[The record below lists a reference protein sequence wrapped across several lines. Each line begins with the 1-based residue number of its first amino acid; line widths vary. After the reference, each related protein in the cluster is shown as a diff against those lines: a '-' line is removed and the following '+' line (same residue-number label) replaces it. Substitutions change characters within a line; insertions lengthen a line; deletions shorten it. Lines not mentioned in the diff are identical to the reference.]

1 MCQHIDAQGTS
12 INQFM
17 PGIYLPI
24 YAGTNILQNIMSY
37 TIFSNLHI
45 KPWLSACAFSVLL
58 GFSVTSCNDSNV
70 LPDVPADDNGEENT
84 EVVEQTP
91 FTIVDKQ
98 GKPVDVF
105 SADFNEYYI
114 QVNVPGKWRL
124 STDNDYLVPL
134 QKEGEGPTLV
144 RLFVGINWYQS
155 RSGNISLQQLDA
167 DATTRSTGGDVYT
180 RATTQAETPDMSE
193 TMKMIS
199 SNKGAGYSYLPNSN
213 YCLGTNMQIF
223 NMSRLDSLQQAMRY
237 DLFVDEYYP
246 QVEEEVTMANS
257 QEELSDKLSVAASVN
272 VNFSAFSVDVKGHF
286 GSSSSSSTEKEYA
299 VKRLKSYQY
308 TREINYMNLIA
319 LIKQDS
325 TLANEI
331 YAPGFQMKVTEFETA
346 IKAATSEDQKKKLCK
361 DFCDE
366 VGPCFISK
374 AVMGCVLDYYISV
387 NKSVLSETM
396 TAGGALDLQYSVT
409 VRIEGSGDYTEEE
422 QKVLENIEAKITVKG
437 GDVTMV
443 SILPTG
449 GQLEGEAV
457 EQWLL
462 SVAPTTAVLID
473 MKLVPIYVLIDD
485 TAAHDALKDYID
497 TTGSLDNEE
506 ETVKP
511 T

>member
-1 MCQHIDAQGTS
+1 MYQHADAQGTS
-12 INQFM
+12 INPFM
-17 PGIYLPI
+17 SGIYLPI

-37 TIFSNLHI
+37 SIFSNLHI
-45 KPWLSACAFSVLL
+45 KPWLSACALSVLL
-58 GFSVTSCNDSNV
+58 GFSATSCSDNNV
-70 LPDVPADDNGEENT
+70 LTNVPTDDNEEENT

-223 NMSRLDSLQQAMRY
+223 NMSRLDSLQQALRY
-237 DLFVDEYYP
+237 DLFIDEYFP

-319 LIKQDS
+319 LIKQKPE
-325 TLANEI
+325 LAEEI
-331 YAPGFQMKVTEFETA
+331 YAPGFQMKVTEFEAA
-346 IKAATSEDQKKKLCK
+346 IKEATSEEQKKKLCK

-387 NKSVLSETM
+387 NKSVLGDTM

-409 VRIEGSGDYTEEE
+409 VKIEGSGDYTETE
-422 QKVLENIEAKITVKG
+422 QKILENIEAKITVKG

-449 GQLEGEAV
+449 GQLEGKAV

-497 TTGSLDNEE
+497 TTGSLDNDE
-506 ETVKP
+506 KQ
-511 T
+511 

>member
-1 MCQHIDAQGTS
+1 MYQHADAQGTS
-12 INQFM
+12 INPFM
-17 PGIYLPI
+17 SGIYLPI

-37 TIFSNLHI
+37 SIFSNLHI
-45 KPWLSACAFSVLL
+45 KPWLSACALSVLL
-58 GFSVTSCNDSNV
+58 GFSATSCSDNNV
-70 LPDVPADDNGEENT
+70 LTNVPTDDNEEENT

-144 RLFVGINWYQS
+144 SLFVGINWYQS
-155 RSGNISLQQLDA
+155 RSGNITLQQLDA
-167 DATTRSTGGDVYT
+167 DATTRSTGSDVYT
-180 RATTQAETPDMSE
+180 RVTTQAETPDMSE

-223 NMSRLDSLQQAMRY
+223 NMSRLDSLQQALRY
-237 DLFVDEYYP
+237 DLFIDEYFP

-319 LIKQDS
+319 LIKQKPE
-325 TLANEI
+325 LAEEI
-331 YAPGFQMKVTEFETA
+331 YAPGFQMKVTEFEAA
-346 IKAATSEDQKKKLCK
+346 IKEATSEEQKKKLCK

-387 NKSVLSETM
+387 NKSVLGDTM

-409 VRIEGSGDYTEEE
+409 VKIEGSGDYTETE
-422 QKVLENIEAKITVKG
+422 QKILENIEAKITVKG

-449 GQLEGEAV
+449 GQLEGKAV

-497 TTGSLDNEE
+497 TTGSLDNDE
-506 ETVKP
+506 KQ
-511 T
+511 

>member
-1 MCQHIDAQGTS
+1 
-12 INQFM
+12 
-17 PGIYLPI
+17 
-24 YAGTNILQNIMSY
+24 MSY
-37 TIFSNLHI
+37 SIFSISHL
-45 KPWLSACAFSVLL
+45 KPWLSACAASVLL
-58 GFSVTSCNDSNV
+58 CLSASSCSDNNQIEA
-70 LPDVPADDNGEENT
+70 PADDTTEGNT
-84 EVVEQTP
+84 EVEQAP
-91 FTIVDKQ
+91 FTIVDRQ
-98 GKPVDVF
+98 GKPVDEF

-124 STDNDYLVPL
+124 STDNDYFVPL
-134 QKEGEGPTLV
+134 QEEGEGPTLV
-144 RLFVGINWYQS
+144 RLFVGSNWYKS
-155 RSGNISLQQLDA
+155 RTGHISLQQIDA
-167 DATTRSTGGDVYT
+167 DATTRSTGEDVYT

-223 NMSRLDSLQQAMRY
+223 NMSRLDSLQQSMRY

-246 QVEEEVTMANS
+246 QVEEEVTIANS

-272 VNFSAFSVDVKGHF
+272 INFSAFAVDVKGHF
-286 GSSSSSSTEKEYA
+286 GSSSSNSTNKEYA

-319 LIKQDS
+319 LIKKDS
-325 TLANEI
+325 TLADEI
-331 YAPGFQMKVTEFETA
+331 YAPGFRMKVTEFEAA
-346 IKAATSEDQKKKLCK
+346 IKGATTDEQKKKLCK

-366 VGPCFISK
+366 IGPCFISK

-387 NKSVLSETM
+387 DKTLLGDTM
-396 TAGGALDLQYSVT
+396 TAGGALDLQYSIT
-409 VRIEGSGDYTEEE
+409 LKIHGEGDYSETE
-422 QKVLENIEAKITVKG
+422 QKILENIEAKINVKG

-449 GQLEGEAV
+449 GQLESEDV
-457 EQWLL
+457 EKWLL
-462 SVAPTTAVLID
+462 SVEPTTAVLID

-497 TTGSLDNEE
+497 TTGALIDE
-506 ETVKP
+506 
-511 T
+511 

>member
-1 MCQHIDAQGTS
+1 MYQHADAQGTS
-12 INQFM
+12 INPFM
-17 PGIYLPI
+17 SGIYLPI

-37 TIFSNLHI
+37 SIFSNLHI
-45 KPWLSACAFSVLL
+45 KPWLSACALSVLL
-58 GFSVTSCNDSNV
+58 GFSATSCSDNNV
-70 LPDVPADDNGEENT
+70 LTNVPTDDNEEENT

-144 RLFVGINWYQS
+144 SLFVGINWYQS
-155 RSGNISLQQLDA
+155 RSGNITLQQLDA
-167 DATTRSTGGDVYT
+167 DATTRSTGSDVYT

-199 SNKGAGYSYLPNSN
+199 SNKGAGYSYLPNTN

-223 NMSRLDSLQQAMRY
+223 NMSRLDSLQQALRY
-237 DLFVDEYYP
+237 DLFIDEYFP

-319 LIKQDS
+319 LIKQKPE
-325 TLANEI
+325 LAEEI
-331 YAPGFQMKVTEFETA
+331 YAPGFQMKVTEFEAA
-346 IKAATSEDQKKKLCK
+346 IKEATSEEQKKKLCK

-387 NKSVLSETM
+387 NKSVLGDTM

-409 VRIEGSGDYTEEE
+409 VKIEGSGDYTETE
-422 QKVLENIEAKITVKG
+422 QKILENIEAKITVKG

-449 GQLEGEAV
+449 GQLEGKAV

-497 TTGSLDNEE
+497 TTGSLDNDE
-506 ETVKP
+506 KQ
-511 T
+511 

>member
-1 MCQHIDAQGTS
+1 MYQYADAQGTS

-24 YAGTNILQNIMSY
+24 YADTNILQNIMSY

-45 KPWLSACAFSVLL
+45 KPWLSACALSLLL
-58 GFSVTSCNDSNV
+58 GFSVTSCNDNNV
-70 LPDVPADDNGEENT
+70 LTDVPADDNGEENT

-144 RLFVGINWYQS
+144 SLFVGINWYQS
-155 RSGNISLQQLDA
+155 RSGNITLQQLDA
-167 DATTRSTGGDVYT
+167 DATTRSTGSDVYT

-223 NMSRLDSLQQAMRY
+223 NMSRLDSLQQALRY
-237 DLFVDEYYP
+237 DLFIDEYFP

-319 LIKQDS
+319 LIKQKPE
-325 TLANEI
+325 LAEEI
-331 YAPGFQMKVTEFETA
+331 YAPGFQMKVTEFEAA
-346 IKAATSEDQKKKLCK
+346 IKEATSEEQKKKLCK

-387 NKSVLSETM
+387 NKSVLGETM

-409 VRIEGSGDYTEEE
+409 VKIEGTGDYTEEE
-422 QKVLENIEAKITVKG
+422 QKILENIEAKITVKG

-449 GQLEGEAV
+449 GQLEGKAV

-497 TTGSLDNEE
+497 TTGSLDDDE
-506 ETVKP
+506 KQ
-511 T
+511 

>member
-1 MCQHIDAQGTS
+1 
-12 INQFM
+12 M

-24 YAGTNILQNIMSY
+24 YAGTNTIQNIMSY

-45 KPWLSACAFSVLL
+45 KPWLSACALSLLL
-58 GFSVTSCNDSNV
+58 GFSVTSCNDNNV
-70 LPDVPADDNGEENT
+70 LTDVPADDNGEENT

-91 FTIVDKQ
+91 FTIIDKQ

-134 QKEGEGPTLV
+134 QEEGEGPTLV
-144 RLFVGINWYQS
+144 SLFVGINWYQS

-223 NMSRLDSLQQAMRY
+223 NMSRLDSLQQALRY
-237 DLFVDEYYP
+237 DLFIDEYFP

-319 LIKQDS
+319 LIKQKPE
-325 TLANEI
+325 LADEI
-331 YAPGFQMKVTEFETA
+331 YAPGFQMKVTEFEAA
-346 IKAATSEDQKKKLCK
+346 IKEATSEEQKKKLCK

-387 NKSVLSETM
+387 NKSVLGDTM

-409 VRIEGSGDYTEEE
+409 VKIEGSGDYTETE
-422 QKVLENIEAKITVKG
+422 QKILENIEAKITVKG

-449 GQLEGEAV
+449 GQLEGKDV

-485 TAAHDALKDYID
+485 IAAHDALKDYID
-497 TTGSLDNEE
+497 TTGKLPDKDDE
-506 ETVKP
+506 KQ
-511 T
+511 

>member
-1 MCQHIDAQGTS
+1 MYQHADAQGTS
-12 INQFM
+12 INPFM
-17 PGIYLPI
+17 SGIYLPI

-37 TIFSNLHI
+37 SIFSNLHI
-45 KPWLSACAFSVLL
+45 KPWLSACALSVLL
-58 GFSVTSCNDSNV
+58 GFSATSCSDNNV
-70 LPDVPADDNGEENT
+70 LTNVPTDDNEEENT

-144 RLFVGINWYQS
+144 SLFVGINWYQS
-155 RSGNISLQQLDA
+155 RSGNITLQQLDA
-167 DATTRSTGGDVYT
+167 DATTRSTGSDVYT

-223 NMSRLDSLQQAMRY
+223 NMSRLDSLQQALRY
-237 DLFVDEYYP
+237 DLFIDEYFP

-319 LIKQDS
+319 LIKQKPE
-325 TLANEI
+325 LAEEI
-331 YAPGFQMKVTEFETA
+331 YAPGFQMKVTEFEAA
-346 IKAATSEDQKKKLCK
+346 IKEATS
-361 DFCDE
+361 
-366 VGPCFISK
+366 
-374 AVMGCVLDYYISV
+374 
-387 NKSVLSETM
+387 
-396 TAGGALDLQYSVT
+396 
-409 VRIEGSGDYTEEE
+409 
-422 QKVLENIEAKITVKG
+422 
-437 GDVTMV
+437 
-443 SILPTG
+443 
-449 GQLEGEAV
+449 
-457 EQWLL
+457 
-462 SVAPTTAVLID
+462 
-473 MKLVPIYVLIDD
+473 
-485 TAAHDALKDYID
+485 
-497 TTGSLDNEE
+497 
-506 ETVKP
+506 
-511 T
+511 

>member
-1 MCQHIDAQGTS
+1 
-12 INQFM
+12 M
-17 PGIYLPI
+17 PGIYLPVD
-24 YAGTNILQNIMSY
+24 AGTNIIQSIMSY
-37 TIFSNLHI
+37 SIFSNLHI
-45 KPWLSACAFSVLL
+45 KPWLSACALSVLL
-58 GFSVTSCNDSNV
+58 GLSATSCSDNNV
-70 LPDVPADDNGEENT
+70 LTNVPTDDNEEENT
-84 EVVEQTP
+84 EVIEQTP
-91 FTIVDKQ
+91 FTIIDKQ

-144 RLFVGINWYQS
+144 SLFVGINWYQS
-155 RSGNISLQQLDA
+155 RSGNITLQQLDA
-167 DATTRSTGGDVYT
+167 DATTRSTGSDVYT

-319 LIKQDS
+319 LIKQKPE
-325 TLANEI
+325 LAEEI
-331 YAPGFQMKVTEFETA
+331 YAPGFQMKVTEFEAA
-346 IKAATSEDQKKKLCK
+346 IKEATSEEQKKKLCK

-387 NKSVLSETM
+387 NKSVLGDTM

-409 VRIEGSGDYTEEE
+409 VKIEGSGDYTETE
-422 QKVLENIEAKITVKG
+422 QKILENIEAKITVKG

-449 GQLEGEAV
+449 GQLEGKAV

-497 TTGSLDNEE
+497 TTGSLDNDE
-506 ETVKP
+506 KQ
-511 T
+511 

>member
-1 MCQHIDAQGTS
+1 MS
-12 INQFM
+12 
-17 PGIYLPI
+17 GIYLPI

-37 TIFSNLHI
+37 SIFSNLHI
-45 KPWLSACAFSVLL
+45 KPWLSACALSVLL
-58 GFSVTSCNDSNV
+58 GFSATSCSDNNV
-70 LPDVPADDNGEENT
+70 LTNVPTDDNEEENT

-144 RLFVGINWYQS
+144 SLFVGINWYQS
-155 RSGNISLQQLDA
+155 RSGNITLQQLDA
-167 DATTRSTGGDVYT
+167 DATTRSIGSDVYT

-223 NMSRLDSLQQAMRY
+223 NMSRLDSLQQALRY
-237 DLFVDEYYP
+237 DLFIDEYFP

-319 LIKQDS
+319 LIKQKPE
-325 TLANEI
+325 LAEEI
-331 YAPGFQMKVTEFETA
+331 YAPGFQMKVTEFEAA
-346 IKAATSEDQKKKLCK
+346 IKEATSEEQKKKLCK

-387 NKSVLSETM
+387 NKSVLGDTM

-409 VRIEGSGDYTEEE
+409 VKIEGSGDYTETE
-422 QKVLENIEAKITVKG
+422 QKILENIEAKITVKG

-449 GQLEGEAV
+449 GQLEGKAV

-497 TTGSLDNEE
+497 TTGSLDNDE
-506 ETVKP
+506 KQ
-511 T
+511 

>member
-1 MCQHIDAQGTS
+1 
-12 INQFM
+12 
-17 PGIYLPI
+17 
-24 YAGTNILQNIMSY
+24 MSY
-37 TIFSNLHI
+37 SIFSNLHI
-45 KPWLSACAFSVLL
+45 KPWLSACALSVLL
-58 GFSVTSCNDSNV
+58 GFSATSCSDNNV
-70 LPDVPADDNGEENT
+70 LTNVPTDDNEEENT
-84 EVVEQTP
+84 EVIEQTP
-91 FTIVDKQ
+91 FTIIDKQ

-144 RLFVGINWYQS
+144 SLFVGINWYQS
-155 RSGNISLQQLDA
+155 RSGNITLQQLDA
-167 DATTRSTGGDVYT
+167 DATTRSTGSDVYT

-223 NMSRLDSLQQAMRY
+223 NMSRLDSLQQALRY
-237 DLFVDEYYP
+237 DLFIDEYFP

-319 LIKQDS
+319 LIKQKPE
-325 TLANEI
+325 LAEEI
-331 YAPGFQMKVTEFETA
+331 YAPGFQMKVTEFEAA
-346 IKAATSEDQKKKLCK
+346 IKEATSEEQKKKLCK

-387 NKSVLSETM
+387 NKSVLGDTM

-409 VRIEGSGDYTEEE
+409 VKIEGSGDYTETE
-422 QKVLENIEAKITVKG
+422 QKILENIEAKITVKG

-449 GQLEGEAV
+449 GQLEGKAV

-497 TTGSLDNEE
+497 TTGSLDNDE
-506 ETVKP
+506 KQ
-511 T
+511 

>member
-1 MCQHIDAQGTS
+1 MKKKI
-12 INQFM
+12 
-17 PGIYLPI
+17 
-24 YAGTNILQNIMSY
+24 
-37 TIFSNLHI
+37 
-45 KPWLSACAFSVLL
+45 
-58 GFSVTSCNDSNV
+58 GF
-70 LPDVPADDNGEENT
+70 
-84 EVVEQTP
+84 
-91 FTIVDKQ
+91 I
-98 GKPVDVF
+98 
-105 SADFNEYYI
+105 
-114 QVNVPGKWRL
+114 
-124 STDNDYLVPL
+124 
-134 QKEGEGPTLV
+134 
-144 RLFVGINWYQS
+144 
-155 RSGNISLQQLDA
+155 
-167 DATTRSTGGDVYT
+167 
-180 RATTQAETPDMSE
+180 
-193 TMKMIS
+193 
-199 SNKGAGYSYLPNSN
+199 
-213 YCLGTNMQIF
+213 
-223 NMSRLDSLQQAMRY
+223 
-237 DLFVDEYYP
+237 DLFIDEYFP

-319 LIKQDS
+319 LIKQKPE
-325 TLANEI
+325 LAEEI
-331 YAPGFQMKVTEFETA
+331 YAPGFQMKVTEFEAA
-346 IKAATSEDQKKKLCK
+346 IKEATSEEQKKKLCK

-387 NKSVLSETM
+387 NKSVLGDTM

-409 VRIEGSGDYTEEE
+409 VKIEGSGDYTETE
-422 QKVLENIEAKITVKG
+422 QKILENIEAKITVKG

-449 GQLEGEAV
+449 GQLEGKAV

-497 TTGSLDNEE
+497 TTGSLDNDE
-506 ETVKP
+506 KQ
-511 T
+511 

>member
-1 MCQHIDAQGTS
+1 MYQHADAQGTS
-12 INQFM
+12 INPFM
-17 PGIYLPI
+17 SGIYLPI

-37 TIFSNLHI
+37 SIFSNLHI
-45 KPWLSACAFSVLL
+45 KPWLSVCALSVLL
-58 GFSVTSCNDSNV
+58 GFSATSCSDNNV
-70 LPDVPADDNGEENT
+70 LTNVPTDDNEEENT

-144 RLFVGINWYQS
+144 SLFVGINWYQS
-155 RSGNISLQQLDA
+155 RSGNITLQQLDA
-167 DATTRSTGGDVYT
+167 DATTRSTGSDVYT

-223 NMSRLDSLQQAMRY
+223 NMSRLDSLQQALRY
-237 DLFVDEYYP
+237 DLFIDEYFP

-319 LIKQDS
+319 LIKQKPE
-325 TLANEI
+325 LAEEI
-331 YAPGFQMKVTEFETA
+331 YAPGFQMKVTEFEAA
-346 IKAATSEDQKKKLCK
+346 IKEATSEEQKKKLCK

-387 NKSVLSETM
+387 NKSVLGDTM

-409 VRIEGSGDYTEEE
+409 VKIEGSGDYTETE
-422 QKVLENIEAKITVKG
+422 QKILENIEAKITVKG

-449 GQLEGEAV
+449 GQLEGKAV

-497 TTGSLDNEE
+497 TTGSLDNDE
-506 ETVKP
+506 KQ
-511 T
+511 

>member
-1 MCQHIDAQGTS
+1 
-12 INQFM
+12 
-17 PGIYLPI
+17 
-24 YAGTNILQNIMSY
+24 MSY
-37 TIFSNLHI
+37 SIFSNLHI
-45 KPWLSACAFSVLL
+45 KPWLSACALSVLL
-58 GFSVTSCNDSNV
+58 GFSATSCSDNNV
-70 LPDVPADDNGEENT
+70 LTNVPTDDNEEENT

-144 RLFVGINWYQS
+144 SLFVGINWYQS
-155 RSGNISLQQLDA
+155 RSGNITLQQLDA
-167 DATTRSTGGDVYT
+167 DATTRSTGSDVYT

-223 NMSRLDSLQQAMRY
+223 NMSRLDSLQQALRY
-237 DLFVDEYYP
+237 DLFIDEYFP

-319 LIKQDS
+319 LIKQKPE
-325 TLANEI
+325 LAEEI
-331 YAPGFQMKVTEFETA
+331 YAPGFQMKVTEFEAA
-346 IKAATSEDQKKKLCK
+346 IKEATSEEQKKKLCK

-387 NKSVLSETM
+387 NKSVLGDTM

-409 VRIEGSGDYTEEE
+409 VKIEGSGDYTETE
-422 QKVLENIEAKITVKG
+422 QKILENIEAKITVKG

-449 GQLEGEAV
+449 GQLEGKAV

-497 TTGSLDNEE
+497 TTGSLDNDE
-506 ETVKP
+506 KQ
-511 T
+511 

>member
-1 MCQHIDAQGTS
+1 MS
-12 INQFM
+12 
-17 PGIYLPI
+17 GIYLPI

-37 TIFSNLHI
+37 SIFSNLHI
-45 KPWLSACAFSVLL
+45 KPWLSACALSVLL
-58 GFSVTSCNDSNV
+58 GFSATSCSDNNV
-70 LPDVPADDNGEENT
+70 LTNVPTDDNEEENT

-144 RLFVGINWYQS
+144 SLFVGINWYQS
-155 RSGNISLQQLDA
+155 RSGNITLQQLDA
-167 DATTRSTGGDVYT
+167 DATTRSTGSDVYT

-319 LIKQDS
+319 LIKQKPE
-325 TLANEI
+325 LAEEI
-331 YAPGFQMKVTEFETA
+331 YAPGFQMKVTEFEAA
-346 IKAATSEDQKKKLCK
+346 IKEATSEEQKKKLCK

-387 NKSVLSETM
+387 NKSVLGDTM

-409 VRIEGSGDYTEEE
+409 VKIEGSGDYTETE
-422 QKVLENIEAKITVKG
+422 QKILENIEAKITVKG

-449 GQLEGEAV
+449 GQLEGKAV

-497 TTGSLDNEE
+497 TTGSLDNDE
-506 ETVKP
+506 KQ
-511 T
+511 

>member
-1 MCQHIDAQGTS
+1 MYQHADAQGTS
-12 INQFM
+12 INPFM
-17 PGIYLPI
+17 SGIYLPI

-37 TIFSNLHI
+37 SIFSNLHI
-45 KPWLSACAFSVLL
+45 KPWLSACALSVLL
-58 GFSVTSCNDSNV
+58 GFSATSCSDNNV
-70 LPDVPADDNGEENT
+70 LTNVPTDDNEEENT

-144 RLFVGINWYQS
+144 SLFVGINWYQS
-155 RSGNISLQQLDA
+155 RSGNITLQQLDA
-167 DATTRSTGGDVYT
+167 DATTRSTGSDVYT

-319 LIKQDS
+319 LIKQKPE
-325 TLANEI
+325 LAEEI
-331 YAPGFQMKVTEFETA
+331 YAPGFQMKVTEFEAA
-346 IKAATSEDQKKKLCK
+346 IKEATSEEQKKKLCK

-387 NKSVLSETM
+387 NKSVLGDTM

-409 VRIEGSGDYTEEE
+409 VKIEGSGDYTETE
-422 QKVLENIEAKITVKG
+422 QKILENIEAKITVKG

-449 GQLEGEAV
+449 GQLEGKAV

-497 TTGSLDNEE
+497 TTGSLDNDE
-506 ETVKP
+506 KQ
-511 T
+511 

>member
-1 MCQHIDAQGTS
+1 
-12 INQFM
+12 
-17 PGIYLPI
+17 LV
-24 YAGTNILQNIMSY
+24 ILREHTGNKYFTEHMSY

-45 KPWLSACAFSVLL
+45 KPWLSACVLSVLL
-58 GFSVTSCNDSNV
+58 GFSATSCSDNNI
-70 LPDVPADDNGEENT
+70 LTDVPSDDNGEENT

-124 STDNDYLVPL
+124 STDNDYLMPL
-134 QKEGEGPTLV
+134 QEEGEGPTLV
-144 RLFVGINWYQS
+144 RLFVGNNWYQS

-167 DATTRSTGGDVYT
+167 DATTRSTGSDVYT

-199 SNKGAGYSYLPNSN
+199 SNKGAGYSYLPNTN

-223 NMSRLDSLQQAMRY
+223 NMSRLDSLQQALRY
-237 DLFVDEYYP
+237 DLFIDEYFP
-246 QVEEEVTMANS
+246 QVEEEVTTANS
-257 QEELSDKLSVAASVN
+257 QEDLSEKLSIAASVN
-272 VNFSAFSVDVKGHF
+272 VNFNAFAVDVKGHF
-286 GSSSSSSTEKEYA
+286 GSSSSNSTNKEYA

-319 LIKQDS
+319 LIKQKPE
-325 TLANEI
+325 LADEI
-331 YAPGFQMKVTEFETA
+331 YAPGFQMKVTEFEAA
-346 IKAATSEDQKKKLCK
+346 IKEATSDEQKKKLCK

-366 VGPCFISK
+366 IGPCFISK

-387 NKSVLSETM
+387 DKTLLGDTM
-396 TAGGALDLQYSVT
+396 TAGGALDFKYKSAVQVD
-409 VRIEGSGDYTEEE
+409 VHGEGNYTEA
-422 QKVLENIEAKITVKG
+422 QKKLLQNTEAKVTVKG
-437 GDVTMV
+437 GDVSQV
-443 SILPTG
+443 CILATG
-449 GQLEGEAV
+449 GTLSNDEVKTWQLTV
-457 EQWLL
+457 E
-462 SVAPTTAVLID
+462 PKTAVLID

-485 TAAHDALKDYID
+485 TAAHDALKNYID
-497 TTGSLDNEE
+497 TTGSLDDEE

>member
-1 MCQHIDAQGTS
+1 MS
-12 INQFM
+12 
-17 PGIYLPI
+17 GIYLPI

-37 TIFSNLHI
+37 SIFSNLHI
-45 KPWLSACAFSVLL
+45 KPWLSACALSVLL
-58 GFSVTSCNDSNV
+58 GFSATSCSDNNV
-70 LPDVPADDNGEENT
+70 LTNVPTDDNEEENT

-144 RLFVGINWYQS
+144 SLFVGINWYQS
-155 RSGNISLQQLDA
+155 RSGNITLQQLDA
-167 DATTRSTGGDVYT
+167 DATTRSTGSDVYT

-223 NMSRLDSLQQAMRY
+223 NMSRLDSLQQALRY
-237 DLFVDEYYP
+237 DLFIDEYFP

-319 LIKQDS
+319 LIKQKPE
-325 TLANEI
+325 LAEEI
-331 YAPGFQMKVTEFETA
+331 YAPGFQMKVTEFEAA
-346 IKAATSEDQKKKLCK
+346 IKEATSEEQKKKLCK

-387 NKSVLSETM
+387 NKSVLGDTM

-409 VRIEGSGDYTEEE
+409 VKIEGSGDYTETE
-422 QKVLENIEAKITVKG
+422 QKILENIEAKITVKG

-449 GQLEGEAV
+449 GQLEGKAV

-497 TTGSLDNEE
+497 TTGSLDNDE
-506 ETVKP
+506 KQ
-511 T
+511 

>member
-1 MCQHIDAQGTS
+1 MYQHADAQGTS
-12 INQFM
+12 INPFM
-17 PGIYLPI
+17 SGIYLPI

-37 TIFSNLHI
+37 SIFSNLHI
-45 KPWLSACAFSVLL
+45 KPWLSACALSVLL
-58 GFSVTSCNDSNV
+58 GFSATSCSDNNV
-70 LPDVPADDNGEENT
+70 LTNVPTDDNEEENT

-144 RLFVGINWYQS
+144 SLFVGINWYQS
-155 RSGNISLQQLDA
+155 RSGNITLQQLDA
-167 DATTRSTGGDVYT
+167 DATTRSTGSDAYT

-223 NMSRLDSLQQAMRY
+223 NMSRLDSLQQALRY
-237 DLFVDEYYP
+237 DLFIDEYFP

-319 LIKQDS
+319 LIKQKPE
-325 TLANEI
+325 LAEEI
-331 YAPGFQMKVTEFETA
+331 YAPGFQMKVTEFEAA
-346 IKAATSEDQKKKLCK
+346 IKEATSEEQKKKLCK

-387 NKSVLSETM
+387 NKSVLGDTM

-409 VRIEGSGDYTEEE
+409 VKIEGSGDYTETE
-422 QKVLENIEAKITVKG
+422 QKILENIEAKITVKG

-449 GQLEGEAV
+449 GQLEGKAV

-497 TTGSLDNEE
+497 TTGSLDNDE
-506 ETVKP
+506 KQ
-511 T
+511 

>member
-1 MCQHIDAQGTS
+1 
-12 INQFM
+12 
-17 PGIYLPI
+17 
-24 YAGTNILQNIMSY
+24 MSY

-45 KPWLSACAFSVLL
+45 KPWLSACALSVLL

-387 NKSVLSETM
+387 NKSVLGETM

-409 VRIEGSGDYTEEE
+409 VKIEGTGDYTEEE
-422 QKVLENIEAKITVKG
+422 QKILENIEAKITVKG

-449 GQLEGEAV
+449 GQLKGEDV
-457 EQWLL
+457 EEWLL

-473 MKLVPIYVLIDD
+473 MKLVPIYLLIDD
-485 TAAHDALKDYID
+485 TTAHDALKDYID

>member
-1 MCQHIDAQGTS
+1 
-12 INQFM
+12 
-17 PGIYLPI
+17 
-24 YAGTNILQNIMSY
+24 MSY

-45 KPWLSACAFSVLL
+45 KPWLSACVLSVLL
-58 GFSVTSCNDSNV
+58 GFSATSCSDNNI
-70 LPDVPADDNGEENT
+70 LTDVPSDDNGEENT

-144 RLFVGINWYQS
+144 SLFVGINWYQS
-155 RSGNISLQQLDA
+155 RSGNITLQQLDA
-167 DATTRSTGGDVYT
+167 DATTRSTGSDVYT

-223 NMSRLDSLQQAMRY
+223 NMSRLDSLQQALRY
-237 DLFVDEYYP
+237 DLFIDEYFP

-319 LIKQDS
+319 LIKQKPE
-325 TLANEI
+325 LAEEI
-331 YAPGFQMKVTEFETA
+331 YAPGFQMKVTEFEAA
-346 IKAATSEDQKKKLCK
+346 IKEATSEEQKKKLCK

-387 NKSVLSETM
+387 NKSVLGDTM

-409 VRIEGSGDYTEEE
+409 VKIEGSGDYTETE
-422 QKVLENIEAKITVKG
+422 QKILENIEAKITVKG

-449 GQLEGEAV
+449 GQLEGKAV

-497 TTGSLDNEE
+497 TTGSLDNDE
-506 ETVKP
+506 KQ
-511 T
+511 

>member
-1 MCQHIDAQGTS
+1 
-12 INQFM
+12 M
-17 PGIYLPI
+17 PGIYLPVD
-24 YAGTNILQNIMSY
+24 AGTNIIQSIMSY
-37 TIFSNLHI
+37 SIFSNLHI
-45 KPWLSACAFSVLL
+45 KPWLSACALSVLL
-58 GFSVTSCNDSNV
+58 GLSATSCSDNNV
-70 LPDVPADDNGEENT
+70 LTNVPTDDNEEENT
-84 EVVEQTP
+84 EVIEQTP
-91 FTIVDKQ
+91 FTIIDKQ

-144 RLFVGINWYQS
+144 SLFVGINWYQS
-155 RSGNISLQQLDA
+155 RSGNITLQQLDA
-167 DATTRSTGGDVYT
+167 DATTRSTGSDVYT

-223 NMSRLDSLQQAMRY
+223 NMSRLDSLQQALRY
-237 DLFVDEYYP
+237 DLFIDEYFP

-319 LIKQDS
+319 LIKQKPE
-325 TLANEI
+325 LAEEI
-331 YAPGFQMKVTEFETA
+331 YAPGFQMKVTEFEAA
-346 IKAATSEDQKKKLCK
+346 IKEATSEEQKKKLCK

-387 NKSVLSETM
+387 NKSVLGDTM

-409 VRIEGSGDYTEEE
+409 VKIEGSGDYTETE
-422 QKVLENIEAKITVKG
+422 QKILENIEAKITVKG

-449 GQLEGEAV
+449 GQLEGKAV

-497 TTGSLDNEE
+497 TTGSLDNDE
-506 ETVKP
+506 KQ
-511 T
+511 

>member
-1 MCQHIDAQGTS
+1 
-12 INQFM
+12 
-17 PGIYLPI
+17 
-24 YAGTNILQNIMSY
+24 MSY
-37 TIFSNLHI
+37 SIFSNLHI
-45 KPWLSACAFSVLL
+45 KPWLSACALSVLL
-58 GFSVTSCNDSNV
+58 GLSATSCSDNNV
-70 LPDVPADDNGEENT
+70 LTNVPTDDNEEENT
-84 EVVEQTP
+84 EVIEQTP
-91 FTIVDKQ
+91 FTIIDKQ

-144 RLFVGINWYQS
+144 SLFVGINWYQS
-155 RSGNISLQQLDA
+155 RSGNITLQQLDA
-167 DATTRSTGGDVYT
+167 DATTRSTGSDVYT

-319 LIKQDS
+319 LIKQKPE
-325 TLANEI
+325 LAEEI
-331 YAPGFQMKVTEFETA
+331 YAPGFQMKVTEFEAA
-346 IKAATSEDQKKKLCK
+346 IKEATSEEQKKKLCK

-387 NKSVLSETM
+387 NKSVLGDTM

-409 VRIEGSGDYTEEE
+409 VKIEGSGDYTETE
-422 QKVLENIEAKITVKG
+422 QKILENIEAKITVKG

-449 GQLEGEAV
+449 GQLEGKAV

-497 TTGSLDNEE
+497 TTGSLDNDE
-506 ETVKP
+506 KQ
-511 T
+511 

>member
-1 MCQHIDAQGTS
+1 MYQHADAQGTS
-12 INQFM
+12 INPFM
-17 PGIYLPI
+17 SGIYLPI

-37 TIFSNLHI
+37 SIFSNLHI
-45 KPWLSACAFSVLL
+45 KPWLSACALSVLL
-58 GFSVTSCNDSNV
+58 GFSATSCSDNNV
-70 LPDVPADDNGEENT
+70 LTNVPTDDNEEENT

-144 RLFVGINWYQS
+144 SLFVGINWYQS
-155 RSGNISLQQLDA
+155 RSGNITLQQLDA
-167 DATTRSTGGDVYT
+167 DATTRSTGSDVYT

-223 NMSRLDSLQQAMRY
+223 NMSRLDSLQQALRY
-237 DLFVDEYYP
+237 DLFIDEYFP

-319 LIKQDS
+319 LIKQKPE
-325 TLANEI
+325 LAEEI
-331 YAPGFQMKVTEFETA
+331 YAPGFQMKVTEFEAA
-346 IKAATSEDQKKKLCK
+346 IKEATSEEQKKKLCK

-387 NKSVLSETM
+387 NKSVLGDTM

-409 VRIEGSGDYTEEE
+409 VKIEGSGDYTETE
-422 QKVLENIEAKITVKG
+422 QKILENIEAKITVKG

-449 GQLEGEAV
+449 GQLEGKAV

-497 TTGSLDNEE
+497 TTGSLDNDE
-506 ETVKP
+506 KQ
-511 T
+511 

>member
-1 MCQHIDAQGTS
+1 
-12 INQFM
+12 
-17 PGIYLPI
+17 
-24 YAGTNILQNIMSY
+24 MSY
-37 TIFSNLHI
+37 SIFSNLHI
-45 KPWLSACAFSVLL
+45 KPWLSACALSVLL
-58 GFSVTSCNDSNV
+58 GFSATSCSDNNV
-70 LPDVPADDNGEENT
+70 LTNVPTDDNEEENT

-144 RLFVGINWYQS
+144 SLFVGINWYQS
-155 RSGNISLQQLDA
+155 RSGNITLQQLDA
-167 DATTRSTGGDVYT
+167 DVTTRSTGSDVYT

-223 NMSRLDSLQQAMRY
+223 NMSRLDSLQQALRY
-237 DLFVDEYYP
+237 DLFIDEYFP

-319 LIKQDS
+319 LIKQKPE
-325 TLANEI
+325 LAEEI
-331 YAPGFQMKVTEFETA
+331 YAPGFQMKVTEFEAA
-346 IKAATSEDQKKKLCK
+346 IKEATSEEQKKKLCK

-387 NKSVLSETM
+387 NKSVLGDTM

-409 VRIEGSGDYTEEE
+409 VKIEGSGDYTETE
-422 QKVLENIEAKITVKG
+422 QKILENIEAKITVKG

-449 GQLEGEAV
+449 GQLEGKAV

-497 TTGSLDNEE
+497 TTGSLDNDE
-506 ETVKP
+506 KQ
-511 T
+511 

>member
-1 MCQHIDAQGTS
+1 MS
-12 INQFM
+12 
-17 PGIYLPI
+17 GIYLPI

-37 TIFSNLHI
+37 SIFSNLHI
-45 KPWLSACAFSVLL
+45 KPWLSACALSVLL
-58 GFSVTSCNDSNV
+58 GFSATSCSDNNV
-70 LPDVPADDNGEENT
+70 LTNVPTDDNEEENT
-84 EVVEQTP
+84 EVIEQTP
-91 FTIVDKQ
+91 FTIIDKQ

-114 QVNVPGKWRL
+114 QVNVPGKWHL

-144 RLFVGINWYQS
+144 SLFVGINWYQS
-155 RSGNISLQQLDA
+155 RSGNITLQQLDA
-167 DATTRSTGGDVYT
+167 DATTRSTGSDVYT

-319 LIKQDS
+319 LIKQKPE
-325 TLANEI
+325 LAEEI
-331 YAPGFQMKVTEFETA
+331 YAPGFQMKVTEFEAA
-346 IKAATSEDQKKKLCK
+346 IKEATSEEQKKKLCK

-387 NKSVLSETM
+387 DKSVLGNTM
-396 TAGGALDLQYSVT
+396 TAGGALDLQYSIT
-409 VRIEGSGDYTEEE
+409 LKIHGEGDYSETE
-422 QKVLENIEAKITVKG
+422 QKILENIEAKITVKG

-449 GQLEGEAV
+449 GQLEGKAV

-497 TTGSLDNEE
+497 TTGSLDNDE
-506 ETVKP
+506 KQ
-511 T
+511 

>member
-1 MCQHIDAQGTS
+1 MS
-12 INQFM
+12 
-17 PGIYLPI
+17 GIYLPI

-37 TIFSNLHI
+37 SIFSNLHI
-45 KPWLSACAFSVLL
+45 KPWLSACVLSVLL
-58 GFSVTSCNDSNV
+58 GFSATSCSDNNV
-70 LPDVPADDNGEENT
+70 LTNVPTDDNEEENT

-144 RLFVGINWYQS
+144 SLFVGINWYQS
-155 RSGNISLQQLDA
+155 RSGNITLQQLDA
-167 DATTRSTGGDVYT
+167 DATTRSTGSDVYT

-223 NMSRLDSLQQAMRY
+223 NMSRLDSLQQALRY
-237 DLFVDEYYP
+237 DLFIDEYFP

-319 LIKQDS
+319 LIKQKPE
-325 TLANEI
+325 LAEEI
-331 YAPGFQMKVTEFETA
+331 YAPGFQMKVTEFEAA
-346 IKAATSEDQKKKLCK
+346 IKEATSEEQKKKLCK

-387 NKSVLSETM
+387 NKSVLGDTM

-409 VRIEGSGDYTEEE
+409 VKIEGSGDYTETE
-422 QKVLENIEAKITVKG
+422 QKILENIEAKITVKG

-449 GQLEGEAV
+449 GQLEGKAV

-497 TTGSLDNEE
+497 TTGSLDNDE
-506 ETVKP
+506 KQ
-511 T
+511 

>member
-1 MCQHIDAQGTS
+1 MYQHADAQGTS
-12 INQFM
+12 INPFM
-17 PGIYLPI
+17 SGIYLPI

-37 TIFSNLHI
+37 SIFSNLHI
-45 KPWLSACAFSVLL
+45 KPWLSACALSVLL
-58 GFSVTSCNDSNV
+58 GFSATSCSDNNV
-70 LPDVPADDNGEENT
+70 LTNVPTDDNEEENT

-144 RLFVGINWYQS
+144 SLFVGINWYQS
-155 RSGNISLQQLDA
+155 RSGNITLQQLDA
-167 DATTRSTGGDVYT
+167 DATTRSTGSDVYT

-223 NMSRLDSLQQAMRY
+223 NMSRLDSLQQALRY
-237 DLFVDEYYP
+237 DLFIDEYFP

-272 VNFSAFSVDVKGHF
+272 VHFSAFSVDVKGHF

-319 LIKQDS
+319 LIKQKPE
-325 TLANEI
+325 LAEEI
-331 YAPGFQMKVTEFETA
+331 YAPGFQMKVTEFEAA
-346 IKAATSEDQKKKLCK
+346 IKEATSEEQKKKLCK

-387 NKSVLSETM
+387 NKSVLGDTM

-409 VRIEGSGDYTEEE
+409 VKIEGSGDYTETE
-422 QKVLENIEAKITVKG
+422 QKILENIEAKITVKG

-449 GQLEGEAV
+449 GQLEGKAV

-497 TTGSLDNEE
+497 TTGSLDNDE
-506 ETVKP
+506 KQ
-511 T
+511 

>member
-1 MCQHIDAQGTS
+1 
-12 INQFM
+12 
-17 PGIYLPI
+17 
-24 YAGTNILQNIMSY
+24 MSY

-45 KPWLSACAFSVLL
+45 KPWLSACALSVLL

-387 NKSVLSETM
+387 NKSVLGETM

-409 VRIEGSGDYTEEE
+409 VKIEGTGDYTEEE
-422 QKVLENIEAKITVKG
+422 QKILENIEAKITVKG

-449 GQLEGEAV
+449 GQLKGEDV
-457 EQWLL
+457 EEWLL

-473 MKLVPIYVLIDD
+473 MKLVPIYLLIDD

>member
-1 MCQHIDAQGTS
+1 
-12 INQFM
+12 M
-17 PGIYLPI
+17 PGIYLPVD
-24 YAGTNILQNIMSY
+24 AGTNIIQSIMSY
-37 TIFSNLHI
+37 SIFSNLHI
-45 KPWLSACAFSVLL
+45 KPWLSACALSVLL
-58 GFSVTSCNDSNV
+58 GFSATSCSDNNV
-70 LPDVPADDNGEENT
+70 LTNVPTDDNEEENT
-84 EVVEQTP
+84 EVIEQTP
-91 FTIVDKQ
+91 FTIIDKQ

-144 RLFVGINWYQS
+144 SLFVGINWYQS
-155 RSGNISLQQLDA
+155 RSGNITLQQLDA
-167 DATTRSTGGDVYT
+167 DATTRSTGSDVYT

-223 NMSRLDSLQQAMRY
+223 NMSRLDSLQQALRY
-237 DLFVDEYYP
+237 DLFIDEYFP

-319 LIKQDS
+319 LIKQKPE
-325 TLANEI
+325 LAEEI
-331 YAPGFQMKVTEFETA
+331 YAPGFQMKVTEFEAA
-346 IKAATSEDQKKKLCK
+346 IKEATSEEQKKKLCK

-387 NKSVLSETM
+387 NKSVLGDTM

-409 VRIEGSGDYTEEE
+409 VKIEGSGDYTETE
-422 QKVLENIEAKITVKG
+422 QKILENIEAKITVKG

-449 GQLEGEAV
+449 GQLEGKAV

-497 TTGSLDNEE
+497 TTGSLDNDE
-506 ETVKP
+506 KQ
-511 T
+511 

>member
-1 MCQHIDAQGTS
+1 MS
-12 INQFM
+12 
-17 PGIYLPI
+17 GIYLPI

-37 TIFSNLHI
+37 SIFSNLHI
-45 KPWLSACAFSVLL
+45 KPWLSACALSVLL
-58 GFSVTSCNDSNV
+58 GFSATSCSDNNV
-70 LPDVPADDNGEENT
+70 LTNVPTDDNEEENT

-144 RLFVGINWYQS
+144 SLFVGINWYQS
-155 RSGNISLQQLDA
+155 RSGNITLQQLDA
-167 DATTRSTGGDVYT
+167 DATTRSTGSDVYT

-257 QEELSDKLSVAASVN
+257 QEELSDKLSIAASVN
-272 VNFSAFSVDVKGHF
+272 VNFSAFAVDVKGHF
-286 GSSSSSSTEKEYA
+286 GSSSSNSTNKEYA

-319 LIKQDS
+319 LIQQKPELTD
-325 TLANEI
+325 EI
-331 YAPGFQMKVTEFETA
+331 YAPGFQMK
-346 IKAATSEDQKKKLCK
+346 IKAFEEAIGKENINEAEKQKLCK

-387 NKSVLSETM
+387 DKSVLGNTM
-396 TAGGALDLQYSVT
+396 TAGGALDLQYSIT
-409 VRIEGSGDYTEEE
+409 LKIHGEGDYSETE
-422 QKVLENIEAKITVKG
+422 QKILENIEAKINVKG
-437 GDVTMV
+437 GDVTKV

-449 GQLEGEAV
+449 GQLESNDVKE
-457 EQWLL
+457 WLL
-462 SVAPTTAVLID
+462 TVEPQTAVLID

-485 TAAHDALKDYID
+485 TVAHDVLKNYID
-497 TTGSLDNEE
+497 TIGRLPDEND
-506 ETVKP
+506 KKQ
-511 T
+511 

>member
-1 MCQHIDAQGTS
+1 
-12 INQFM
+12 
-17 PGIYLPI
+17 
-24 YAGTNILQNIMSY
+24 MSY
-37 TIFSNLHI
+37 SIFSNLHI
-45 KPWLSACAFSVLL
+45 KPWLSACALSVLL
-58 GFSVTSCNDSNV
+58 GLSATSCSDNNV
-70 LPDVPADDNGEENT
+70 LTNVPTDDNEEENT
-84 EVVEQTP
+84 EVIEQTP
-91 FTIVDKQ
+91 FTIIDKQ

-144 RLFVGINWYQS
+144 SLFVGINWYQS
-155 RSGNISLQQLDA
+155 RSGNITLQQLDA
-167 DATTRSTGGDVYT
+167 DATTRSTGSDVYT

-223 NMSRLDSLQQAMRY
+223 NMSRLDSLQQALRY
-237 DLFVDEYYP
+237 DLFIDEYFP

-319 LIKQDS
+319 LIKQKPE
-325 TLANEI
+325 LAEEI
-331 YAPGFQMKVTEFETA
+331 YAPGFQMKVTEFEAA
-346 IKAATSEDQKKKLCK
+346 IKEATSEEQKKKLCK

-387 NKSVLSETM
+387 NKSVLGDTM

-409 VRIEGSGDYTEEE
+409 VKIEGSGDYTETE
-422 QKVLENIEAKITVKG
+422 QKILENIEAKITVKG

-449 GQLEGEAV
+449 GQLEGKAV

-497 TTGSLDNEE
+497 TTGSLDNDE
-506 ETVKP
+506 KQ
-511 T
+511 

>member
-1 MCQHIDAQGTS
+1 MS
-12 INQFM
+12 
-17 PGIYLPI
+17 GIYLPI

-37 TIFSNLHI
+37 SIFSNLHI
-45 KPWLSACAFSVLL
+45 KPWLSACALSVLL
-58 GFSVTSCNDSNV
+58 GFSATSCSDNNV
-70 LPDVPADDNGEENT
+70 LTNVPTDDNEEENT

-91 FTIVDKQ
+91 FTIIDKQ

-144 RLFVGINWYQS
+144 SLFVGINWYQS
-155 RSGNISLQQLDA
+155 RSGNITLQQLDA
-167 DATTRSTGGDVYT
+167 DATTRSTGSDVYT

-223 NMSRLDSLQQAMRY
+223 NMSRLDSLQQALRY
-237 DLFVDEYYP
+237 DLFIDEYFP

-319 LIKQDS
+319 LIKQKPE
-325 TLANEI
+325 LAEEI
-331 YAPGFQMKVTEFETA
+331 YAPGFQMKVTEFEAA
-346 IKAATSEDQKKKLCK
+346 IKEATSEEQKKKLCK

-387 NKSVLSETM
+387 NKSVLGDTM

-409 VRIEGSGDYTEEE
+409 VKIEGSGDYTETE
-422 QKVLENIEAKITVKG
+422 QKILENIEAKITVKG

-449 GQLEGEAV
+449 GQLEGKAV

-497 TTGSLDNEE
+497 TTGSLDNDE
-506 ETVKP
+506 KQ
-511 T
+511 

>member
-1 MCQHIDAQGTS
+1 MYQHADAQGTS
-12 INQFM
+12 INPFM
-17 PGIYLPI
+17 SGIYLPI

-37 TIFSNLHI
+37 SIFSNLHI
-45 KPWLSACAFSVLL
+45 KPWLSACALSVLL
-58 GFSVTSCNDSNV
+58 GFSATSCSDNNV
-70 LPDVPADDNGEENT
+70 LTNVPTDDNEEENT

-144 RLFVGINWYQS
+144 SLFVGINWYQS
-155 RSGNISLQQLDA
+155 RSGNITLQQLDA
-167 DATTRSTGGDVYT
+167 DVTTRSTGSDVYT

-223 NMSRLDSLQQAMRY
+223 NMSRLDSLQQALRY
-237 DLFVDEYYP
+237 DLFIDEYFP

-319 LIKQDS
+319 LIKQKPE
-325 TLANEI
+325 LAEEI
-331 YAPGFQMKVTEFETA
+331 YAPGFQMKVTEFEAA
-346 IKAATSEDQKKKLCK
+346 IKEATSEEQKKKLCK

-387 NKSVLSETM
+387 NKSVLGDTM

-409 VRIEGSGDYTEEE
+409 VKIEGSGDYTETE
-422 QKVLENIEAKITVKG
+422 QKILENIEAKITVKG

-449 GQLEGEAV
+449 GQLEGKAV

-497 TTGSLDNEE
+497 TTGSLDNDE
-506 ETVKP
+506 KQ
-511 T
+511 

>member
-1 MCQHIDAQGTS
+1 MS
-12 INQFM
+12 
-17 PGIYLPI
+17 GIYLPI

-37 TIFSNLHI
+37 SIFSNLHI
-45 KPWLSACAFSVLL
+45 KPWLSVCALSVLL
-58 GFSVTSCNDSNV
+58 GFSATSCSDNNV
-70 LPDVPADDNGEENT
+70 LTNVPTDDNEEENT

-144 RLFVGINWYQS
+144 SLFVGINWYQS
-155 RSGNISLQQLDA
+155 RSGNITLQQLDA
-167 DATTRSTGGDVYT
+167 DATTRSTGSDVYT

-223 NMSRLDSLQQAMRY
+223 NMSRLDSLQQALRY
-237 DLFVDEYYP
+237 DLFIDEYFP

-319 LIKQDS
+319 LIKQKPE
-325 TLANEI
+325 LAEEI
-331 YAPGFQMKVTEFETA
+331 YAPGFQMKVTEFEAA
-346 IKAATSEDQKKKLCK
+346 IKEATSEEQKKKLCK

-387 NKSVLSETM
+387 NKSVLGDTM

-409 VRIEGSGDYTEEE
+409 VKIEGSGDYTETE
-422 QKVLENIEAKITVKG
+422 QKILENIEAKITVKG

-449 GQLEGEAV
+449 GQLEGKAV

-497 TTGSLDNEE
+497 TTGSLDNDE
-506 ETVKP
+506 KQ
-511 T
+511 